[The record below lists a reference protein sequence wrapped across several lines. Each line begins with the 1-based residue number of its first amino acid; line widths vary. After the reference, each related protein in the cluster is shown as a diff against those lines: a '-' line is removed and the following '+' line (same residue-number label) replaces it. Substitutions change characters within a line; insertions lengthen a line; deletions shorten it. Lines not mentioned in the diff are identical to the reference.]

1 VRVYQ
6 FRHTGKRCHLYIQ
19 PTPAAKRKSLAHGG
33 LRSGTGQ
40 KAQKAA
46 LIAWTAFLFVL
57 MILST
62 AALRAALDNNANANN
77 QHPSDQGRHPIS
89 LNRIDSGLR
98 ACFRLKDRPIAA
110 GCEGAAGEGVMAQ
123 TSALRMTRALRMI
136 RLDRLRGEP
145 AAAAA
150 LAIFVLSSATIVG
163 AWYFEF
169 VLKLPPCPLCLEER
183 LPYHVVIPL
192 SLLMAIAALARAPR
206 TLLAVGFT
214 AIMVAML
221 CGAALGTYH
230 AGVEWHLWA
239 GPTDCSGPITD
250 LNAKGSILGQLNSIH
265 VVRCDEAAWRF
276 LGISLAGYNV
286 LISLA
291 LAAIAGYGLLAS
303 RRAA

>member
-1 VRVYQ
+1 
-6 FRHTGKRCHLYIQ
+6 
-19 PTPAAKRKSLAHGG
+19 
-33 LRSGTGQ
+33 
-40 KAQKAA
+40 
-46 LIAWTAFLFVL
+46 
-57 MILST
+57 
-62 AALRAALDNNANANN
+62 
-77 QHPSDQGRHPIS
+77 
-89 LNRIDSGLR
+89 
-98 ACFRLKDRPIAA
+98 
-110 GCEGAAGEGVMAQ
+110 MAQ
-123 TSALRMTRALRMI
+123 TSTLRMTW
-136 RLDRLRGEP
+136 LDRLRAEP

-150 LAIFVLSSATIVG
+150 LAIFVAGSATIVG

-214 AIMVAML
+214 AIIVAML
-221 CGAALGTYH
+221 CSAALGAYH
-230 AGVEWHLWA
+230 AGVEWHWWA

-250 LNAKGSILGQLNSIH
+250 LSAKGSILGQLNSIH
-265 VVRCDEAAWRF
+265 VVRCDEAAWRL